1 MHAKVVAIDIGCD
14 GHGLEQA
21 DEELV
26 DLLIVELLQDLRPE
40 REVLSHGT
48 RLVVASEHDD
58 VAWVVELEAEE
69 EDGDFEGE
77 DTPVDV
83 VAQEKKVC
91 PVHGTKSRNSNFSGQ
106 LLLGRH
112 LGGKIKY
119 EK

>member
-26 DLLIVELLQDLRPE
+26 DLLIVELLQDLRSE
-40 REVLSHGT
+40 CKVLSHST
-48 RLVVASEHDD
+48 RLVVTSEHDN
-58 VAWVVELEAEE
+58 VAWEVELEAEE

-77 DTPVDV
+77 DASVNV

-112 LGGKIKY
+112 LGGKDQI
-119 EK
+119 

>member
-1 MHAKVVAIDIGCD
+1 MHAEIVTVDIGGD
-14 GHGLEQA
+14 WHSFKA
-21 DEELV
+21 SNEELV
-26 DLLIVELLQDLRPE
+26 DLLIVELLQDLRSE

-58 VAWVVELEAEE
+58 VARVVELEAEE

-77 DTPVDV
+77 DSPVDV

-112 LGGKIKY
+112 LRSKNQI
-119 EK
+119 